1 MNLALGQSQEDM
13 LHVHCAVVVG
23 TVFNKAE
30 VHRVLKSKKV
40 KFWLKSLMLLFFKL
54 LRKEWHQRGQQ
65 SEEIISK
72 SVDFSIWGNHATAL
86 FALLHYFSIF
96 RALCAMVVENEVFI
110 QIDTDFYSQNMFYIS
125 RI

>member
-1 MNLALGQSQEDM
+1 M

-30 VHRVLKSKKV
+30 VHRVLKYKKV
-40 KFWLKSLMLLFFKL
+40 KFWLKSLTSLFFEIVPKA
-54 LRKEWHQRGQQ
+54 EWHQRGQQ

-72 SVDFSIWGNHATAL
+72 RVDFSIWVNHAT
-86 FALLHYFSIF
+86 ALLHYFSIF

>member
-1 MNLALGQSQEDM
+1 M

-40 KFWLKSLMLLFFKL
+40 KFWLKSLTSLFFEIASKA
-54 LRKEWHQRGQQ
+54 EWHQRGQQ

-72 SVDFSIWGNHATAL
+72 SVDFSLLDIINNHATTLVHIFVIIAL
-86 FALLHYFSIF
+86 FFHFWHT
-96 RALCAMVVENEVFI
+96 VH
-110 QIDTDFYSQNMFYIS
+110 D
-125 RI
+125 